1 MKRTALPII
10 VALAA
15 MYLYSL
21 EQGSPASTPDAA
33 THSASTEVPA
43 LVGGRQVEASGT
55 VVRVLSD
62 DNDSSRHQRFI
73 LELANGHTLLI
84 AHNIDLEP
92 RVPNLKSGDTVH
104 FSGQYEDNTLAKN
117 IMGPRFA
124 IVRLEPLNAELVK
137 TRTQHP
143 TISRARTTTQKPL
156 LANQHRLPGPSKNAG
171 RVQSC
176 IPRAN
181 NQDIDMPWNT

>member
-1 MKRTALPII
+1 
-10 VALAA
+10 

-21 EQGSPASTPDAA
+21 EQGSPASTPGAA

-84 AHNIDLEP
+84 AHNIDLAP
-92 RVPNLKSGDTVH
+92 QCP
-104 FSGQYEDNTLAKN
+104 
-117 IMGPRFA
+117 I
-124 IVRLEPLNAELVK
+124 
-137 TRTQHP
+137 
-143 TISRARTTTQKPL
+143 
-156 LANQHRLPGPSKNAG
+156 
-171 RVQSC
+171 
-176 IPRAN
+176 
-181 NQDIDMPWNT
+181 

>member
-1 MKRTALPII
+1 MKRTVLPII

-21 EQGSPASTPDAA
+21 EQGSPASTPGAA

-62 DNDSSRHQRFI
+62 DNDGSRHQRFI

-84 AHNIDLEP
+84 AHNIDLAL
-92 RVPNLKSGDTVH
+92 RVPNLKSSDTVH
-104 FSGQYEDNTLAKN
+104 FSGQYEDNDRGGVVHWTHHD
-117 IMGPRFA
+117 PQQ
-124 IVRLEPLNAELVK
+124 
-137 TRTQHP
+137 QH
-143 TISRARTTTQKPL
+143 IGGWL
-156 LANQHRLPGPSKNAG
+156 QHNGN
-171 RVQSC
+171 VYE
-176 IPRAN
+176 
-181 NQDIDMPWNT
+181 